1 MSLLEK
7 VKARFAK
14 PYETVDVRRARE
26 LLEDGAVL
34 VDVRSAAE
42 YRSGHAPVAQH
53 CELSQVPTRAARI
66 VRNRPV
72 VFVCHSG
79 MRSASAAR
87 MFAPEAQA
95 PVASLRGGMI
105 AWERAG
111 ERVVRGGRR

>member
-7 VKARFAK
+7 IKARFGK
-14 PYETVDVRRARE
+14 PYETVDVGRARE
-26 LLEDGAVL
+26 LLDGGAVL

-42 YRSGHAPVAQH
+42 YRSGHAAVAQH

-87 MFAPEAQA
+87 MFAPAAQA

-111 ERVVRGGRR
+111 ERVVKGGRR

>member
-26 LLEDGAVL
+26 LLEAGAVL
-34 VDVRSAAE
+34 VDVRSAA
-42 YRSGHAPVAQH
+42 GHAPVAQH